1 MLAILYPR
9 FRSTLAARALGCYN
23 GPPIR
28 ESPYVKEARLET
40 GLYIATIIVSFA
52 LIGLVIIQGRN
63 AGLQARDSSSIYRT
77 KRGLEKTIYQATI
90 VLSVVFLL
98 LSLITSL
105 PLFGSAA
112 PVTPVT
118 VPQGLIGL
126 PGLF

>member
-1 MLAILYPR
+1 M
-9 FRSTLAARALGCYN
+9 
-23 GPPIR
+23 
-28 ESPYVKEARLET
+28 ET
-40 GLYIATIIVSFA
+40 GLYIATIIVSVA

-118 VPQGLIGL
+118 VPQGIITLL
-126 PGLF
+126 GLF